1 MKKAIDSDNLKLYS
15 ALAGAGAYEE
25 DETIV
30 FTTANAFA
38 YGVLNKDNTREDL
51 RKIVNDE
58 LNNDFN
64 VRIEYIKEEK
74 KETKNEFESLM
85 KDSGVPFEIV
95 D

>member
-1 MKKAIDSDNLKLYS
+1 MKKAVDADNLKLYS
-15 ALAGAGAYEE
+15 ALAGAQAFEE

-30 FTTANAFA
+30 FATANAFA

-51 RKIVNDE
+51 RKIVNEE

-64 VRIEYIKEEK
+64 VKIEYIKEEK
-74 KETKNEFESLM
+74 KEEPNGFENM
-85 KDSGVPFEIV
+85 MRDSGVPFEVV